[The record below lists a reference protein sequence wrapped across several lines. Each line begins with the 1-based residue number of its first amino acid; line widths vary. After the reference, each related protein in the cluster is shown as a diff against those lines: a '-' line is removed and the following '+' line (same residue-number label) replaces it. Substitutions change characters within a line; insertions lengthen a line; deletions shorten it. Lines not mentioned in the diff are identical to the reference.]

1 MERDTQQ
8 PHVLARAAVI
18 LEAIASSGATGARLL
33 DLAEST
39 QLARPTVHRIL
50 GTLKEIGYVRQL
62 ENRRYLLDRRLGVLA
77 LAAPSPIDH
86 ISELQD
92 LAQDLAN
99 QLGDTVYMAT
109 RYFDGVYYLAR
120 AVGSFPIRAETVSVG
135 DVLPLTMTYS
145 GIAILS
151 QLPEDQQEELLS
163 RLHQNEHDQWTEIGT
178 EEHEQ
183 VLRRALTQFRR
194 DGYLYGSDY
203 VIPGLSGAAVLVPG
217 APGSPLVS
225 LSVSAIHSRLP
236 ESREREIFAALR
248 STARRV
254 SQVFSGPALR

>member
-8 PHVLARAAVI
+8 PHVLARAAII
-18 LEAIASSGATGARLL
+18 LEAIASAGAAGARLL

-86 ISELQD
+86 ISELQE
-92 LAQDLAN
+92 LAQDLAD

-163 RLHQNEHDQWTEIGT
+163 RLHQNEHHQWTEIGT

-203 VIPGLSGAAVLVPG
+203 VIPGLSGAAILVPG

-236 ESREREIFAALR
+236 ESREREILAALR

-254 SQVFSGPALR
+254 SRVFGGL